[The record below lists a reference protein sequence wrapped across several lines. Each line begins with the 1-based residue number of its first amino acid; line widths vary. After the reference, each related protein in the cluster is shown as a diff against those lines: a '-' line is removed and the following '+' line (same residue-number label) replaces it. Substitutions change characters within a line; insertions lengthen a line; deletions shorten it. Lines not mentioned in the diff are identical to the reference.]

1 MRSPKRVVNS
11 QLTRLKEFLEKA
23 ETYTRVGSASG
34 VRGRGGSVRNSRTS
48 MGEVKKPGGG
58 EGEVEEERVMWKL
71 SKGTREI
78 LTREIR
84 RCLIKK

>member
-1 MRSPKRVVNS
+1 
-11 QLTRLKEFLEKA
+11 
-23 ETYTRVGSASG
+23 
-34 VRGRGGSVRNSRTS
+34 
-48 MGEVKKPGGG
+48 MGEVKKTGGG
-58 EGEVEEERVMWKL
+58 EEEVEEERVMWKL